1 MSYRIEIHPDDPQS
15 IQRALNTEWLLT
27 NGLGGYAMGTALG
40 VNTRRYHGLLV
51 AATKPP
57 VGRIVALHSMIEQ
70 LIVPRED
77 GSEEI
82 IELSTQ
88 QFVGGDGE
96 PMLHPSGWRTPVIFE
111 PAKSSLA
118 SWTFLIGAGSV
129 IRRIHTGYGLE
140 SCLMSYSF
148 NGLPQGFSLRLRPLV
163 ALRDFH
169 SLNTAADESFAWRQS
184 ASAFTVSRRANEL
197 QCAWNPQLDPRVEH
211 DPQWWNDFCYSLDK
225 SRGQDF
231 RESIWSPCCLRFKP
245 SLSQSVDLSFGTA
258 SPQLKDLEF
267 PNISNRRL
275 RHSASCF
282 VVHRK
287 MGESSWATSAT
298 AGYPWFGDWG
308 RDTMIALPGL
318 MLCTERFDEARSCLM
333 LYAQHLRNGL
343 IPNVFDD
350 YGGAAHYNTADAS
363 LWFVHAVHALWNS
376 QRRIDNELL
385 HACRE
390 IIGAYQNG
398 TDFNIF
404 MDVDGLISAGEEGSQ
419 LTWMDAKRDGVVFTP
434 RHGKAVEINAL
445 WFNAL
450 NCLAEMTDD
459 QREREDLRVL
469 GRKAAESFRAK
480 FWWKERTA
488 LYDVLNPNANQNIR
502 PNQIFAVSLP
512 FSPLNGDQQRA
523 VVRIVEERLLTSL
536 GLRTL
541 DRDDPDYRGR
551 YEGNLFERDRAYHNG
566 TVWPWLIGPFCEAL
580 FRVDNFSAPSKQ
592 RVRSILQ
599 PLIDEMSNTEGGR
612 CLGQIAEVY
621 DGDPPHRPS
630 GCPAQAW
637 SVAEVLR
644 ILTLIETPAGFG
656 T

>member
-1 MSYRIEIHPDDPQS
+1 VADRAVA
-15 IQRALNTEWLLT
+15 QRWFTT
-27 NGLGGYAMGTALG
+27 
-40 VNTRRYHGLLV
+40 
-51 AATKPP
+51 
-57 VGRIVALHSMIEQ
+57 
-70 LIVPRED
+70 
-77 GSEEI
+77 
-82 IELSTQ
+82 
-88 QFVGGDGE
+88 
-96 PMLHPSGWRTPVIFE
+96 VI
-111 PAKSSLA
+111 
-118 SWTFLIGAGSV
+118 
-129 IRRIHTGYGLE
+129 
-140 SCLMSYSF
+140 
-148 NGLPQGFSLRLRPLV
+148 
-163 ALRDFH
+163 
-169 SLNTAADESFAWRQS
+169 
-184 ASAFTVSRRANEL
+184 
-197 QCAWNPQLDPRVEH
+197 
-211 DPQWWNDFCYSLDK
+211 
-225 SRGQDF
+225 
-231 RESIWSPCCLRFKP
+231 
-245 SLSQSVDLSFGTA
+245 
-258 SPQLKDLEF
+258 
-267 PNISNRRL
+267 
-275 RHSASCF
+275 
-282 VVHRK
+282 
-287 MGESSWATSAT
+287 

-318 MLCTERFDEARSCLM
+318 MLCTNRFDEARSCLM

-363 LWFVHAVHALWNS
+363 LWFVHAVYALWNWKK
-376 QRRIDNELL
+376 QIDDELL

-390 IIGAYQNG
+390 VIRAYQNG
-398 TDFNIF
+398 TDFNIS
-404 MDVDGLISAGEEGSQ
+404 MDKDGLISAGDEGSQ

-450 NCLAEMTDD
+450 NCLAEMTKDK
-459 QREREDLRVL
+459 RERDDLIAL
-469 GRKAAESFRAK
+469 SHEAADSFRAK
-480 FWWKERTA
+480 FWWQERA
-488 LYDVLNPNANQNIR
+488 CLYDALNPNANQKIR

-512 FSPLNGDQQRA
+512 FSPLNEHQQRA
-523 VVRIVEERLLTSL
+523 VANIVEQGLLTPF

-566 TVWPWLIGPFCEAL
+566 TVWPWLIGPFCEAIL
-580 FRVDNFSAPSKQ
+580 RVEKSSAASKQ

-644 ILTLIETPAGFG
+644 ILTLIETPAGLG